1 MLRFMNISLVLDCR
15 VAKLKAL
22 PIFQHSLGS
31 CLNLPPSA
39 PKGVLSCPRYVFS
52 WKCVSG
58 TASLPRDFS
67 ILVPSVMWSPWPVR
81 APRREWQQPA
91 GSNVSQKKT
100 LGFCSFSPS
109 HSIFNAAFIL
119 NLCWARP
126 VIPMEMLRS
135 WVFWFGVS
143 FYSFQC
149 YFSYYVPFFLY
160 SAVLLRSLKK
170 QQKTSQRHCK
180 SCLKNVLRWIFQV

>member
-1 MLRFMNISLVLDCR
+1 MNISLVLDCR
-15 VAKLKAL
+15 VAKLNAL

-39 PKGVLSCPRYVFS
+39 PQGVLSCPRYVFS

-58 TASLPRDFS
+58 SASLPPRLFYFGS
-67 ILVPSVMWSPWPVR
+67 QCHVIPLASESPAQGMATDCW
-81 APRREWQQPA
+81 EQCK
-91 GSNVSQKKT
+91 SEKT

-109 HSIFNAAFIL
+109 HSILNAAFTL

-143 FYSFQC
+143 FYSFKC

-160 SAVLLRSLKK
+160 PAVLLRSLKK